1 MNGSGVVGAC
11 DVGDDPAFDGTGFE
25 VEARCT
31 TLKNPESLLL
41 FLLGSWFLP
50 LIFSMPCDY
59 IIALKKLN

>member
-11 DVGDDPAFDGTGFE
+11 DVVDDPAFDVTGFE

-41 FLLGSWFLP
+41 FLLGSRFLP
-50 LIFSMPCDY
+50 LIVLCPV
-59 IIALKKLN
+59 II